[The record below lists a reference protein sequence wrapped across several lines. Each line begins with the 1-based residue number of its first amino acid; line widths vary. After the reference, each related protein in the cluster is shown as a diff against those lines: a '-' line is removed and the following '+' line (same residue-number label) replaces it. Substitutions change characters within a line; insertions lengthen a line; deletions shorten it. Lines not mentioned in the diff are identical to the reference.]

1 MFARLGNTLRTIK
14 STIDLASQL
23 RYARMSAALYNKRVY
38 TETEEWIHYTNGGE
52 ASIGLT
58 KNAVEQLGEVVYI
71 EYQLE
76 AGETI
81 EKGDD
86 LIVVESVKA
95 TETIQAPF
103 DLTLLENNTELEN
116 AIETLNEN
124 PEETW
129 LVKVE
134 KNESFTL

>member
-1 MFARLGNTLRTIK
+1 MLARWSRDIKYTLNI
-14 STIDLASQL
+14 ASQM

-38 TETEEWIHYTNGGE
+38 TDTDEWIHHTNGGE
-52 ASIGLT
+52 AQIGIT
-58 KNAVEQLGEVVYI
+58 ANAVEQLNEVVYI

-76 AGETI
+76 PGDKA

-86 LIVVESVKA
+86 LVLIESVKA
-95 TETIQAPF
+95 TEAIQAPF
-103 DLTLLENNTELEN
+103 DMVLVENNESLDECLD
-116 AIETLNEN
+116 ALNEK

-134 KNESFTL
+134 RKDDLFTL